1 MQLEAMQSSAVA
13 GFQEALARSSSG
25 EPSTKEVRDKI
36 QTQSDR
42 IQELQ
47 RKVRARID
55 QASVGILGASQAAAS
70 VHQAKETF
78 TTDPEQ
84 AKSVQSLGIT
94 SIGSFGVGFA

>member
-47 RKVRARID
+47 SSRVAALAMSCQVDELLWLPPVHSRPPPAARLKLSTQTRNARSRA
-55 QASVGILGASQAAAS
+55 
-70 VHQAKETF
+70 
-78 TTDPEQ
+78 
-84 AKSVQSLGIT
+84 
-94 SIGSFGVGFA
+94 